1 MKNRIEKKY
10 YRKIMKILK
19 IGFIINLLVYW
30 SIMIS
35 CTSETNFS
43 TEMNGNSHSDL
54 NFHKINQEFMMNKTK
69 RSSRKEIDKFVKLKN
84 HKRNYE
90 LDSKE
95 MKIIEESFKKAFT
108 KLKDHYRTVVRSRFG

>member
-1 MKNRIEKKY
+1 
-10 YRKIMKILK
+10 MKILK
-19 IGFIINLLVYW
+19 TGFIINLLVYW

-43 TEMNGNSHSDL
+43 TEMNGNSHTDL
-54 NFHKINQEFMMNKTK
+54 NQHKINQEFMMNKTK

-84 HKRNYE
+84 HQHNDD

-95 MKIIEESFKKAFT
+95 MKIIRESFKKAFT